1 MLLKRT
7 SWMRS
12 GAKRALGTGVLC
24 AALGG
29 LVFSGAVQPR
39 RAEAGVKVPLPPY
52 YEVDT
57 GTNLE
62 FGDDDTA
69 LIDLGF
75 NFPFQG
81 QVYTQVTVTDNG
93 FIWLGDNDDDDC
105 CDGDPFEFVTEGPRI
120 AGAWHDL
127 DPRDGGAVRYRL
139 FPDRAVFT
147 WEQVPTYDDESII
160 NTFQI
165 QILQDGRVL
174 ISTVDAPS
182 GGDDILVGVTPGDLP
197 GGGPVKEVRAAGEP
211 TIPAEIDLSA
221 NRNFNT
227 GTEGTVYEHFDIDAD
242 VPEDSD
248 LEGLTI
254 VFTPNGQGG
263 WFVSDQLVA
272 EAGFPGLVAGN
283 SILQVGENRAIFNVR
298 ANSLRKKPVGSFVFL
313 DPRARLHVRSTRI
326 QSVEVFNGNRAVI
339 TGVATVNRVRGR
351 AFTLTIIDNGNS
363 RLSPDTAYLQIEGDP
378 VLTLTGPVAVGG
390 FTVQAKTPPAED

>member
-1 MLLKRT
+1 MLLKRN
-7 SWMRS
+7 SWIRS
-12 GAKRALGTGVLC
+12 GAKHVLSTGVLC
-24 AALGG
+24 VAISG
-29 LVFSGAVQPR
+29 LAFTGAVQPSPA
-39 RAEAGVKVPLPPY
+39 RAGEQVTLPPY
-52 YEVDT
+52 YETDT
-57 GTNLE
+57 GTDLE

-81 QVYTQVTVTDNG
+81 QVYTQVTVSDNG
-93 FIWLGDNDDDDC
+93 FIWLGDNADDDC

-127 DPRDGGAVRYRL
+127 DPSEGGAVRYRL

-147 WEQVPTYDDESII
+147 WDQVPTFDENSIV

-174 ISTVDAPS
+174 LSTVNAPS
-182 GGDDILVGVTPGDLP
+182 GGDEILVGVTPGDLS
-197 GGGPVKEVRAAGEP
+197 GGGPVKTIAGAGEP
-211 TIPAEIDLSA
+211 SIPAEIDLSE

-227 GTEGTVYEHFDIDAD
+227 GTEGTVYEHFDIEAQ

-248 LEGLTI
+248 LAGLTI

-263 WFVSDQLVA
+263 WFVSDQLVVE
-272 EAGFPGLVAGN
+272 EAFPGLVFGN
-283 SILQVGENRAIFNVR
+283 SVLQVGANRAIFNVR

-313 DPRARLHVRSTRI
+313 DPRSRVHVRSTRI
-326 QSVEVFNGNRAVI
+326 HSVEVFNENRVVI
-339 TGVATVNRVRGR
+339 TGIATVNRVRGR
-351 AFTLTIIDNGNS
+351 AFTLTIVDNGSS
-363 RLSPDTAYLQIEGDP
+363 RLSPDTVNLQIAGEP
-378 VLTLTGPVAVGG
+378 EITLTGTVAVGG
-390 FTVQAKTPPAED
+390 FTVQAKAPPTDD